1 MRYVSIQEAV
11 ANAMIALGLEQDEY
25 RAIFTDWAYE
35 ATRSIGVSDVNLKS
49 TEITITSGL
58 APVPNDMAYPDEIA
72 LRKNGT
78 DEYAYPMYD
87 TSYWQS
93 LPSTDQAYR
102 YTENYYVNIQGTNFV
117 VSSDVTGDGFNRLVL
132 RYWAYP
138 IDENGDPLIP
148 EYYIRAVTA
157 YIEFMY
163 TKRLRQRKRSEVPM
177 SEVASYENRWL
188 NMKRDA
194 VVQRNQPTKPEIE
207 GALQQWLT
215 MLPNQRRLNRRH
227 YTRRENV

>member
-58 APVPNDMAYPDEIA
+58 AAVPNDMAYPDEIA

-87 TSYWQS
+87 TSYWQN
-93 LPSTDQAYR
+93 LPSNDQAYR

-117 VSSDVTGDGFNRLVL
+117 VSSDVTADGFNRLVL

-138 IDENGDPLIP
+138 IDADGDPLIP

-194 VVQRNQPTKPEIE
+194 VAQRNQPTKPEIE

-215 MLPNQRRLNRRH
+215 MLPNQRRLNRKH